1 MKRLLLLFAILT
13 MVVGCKNAHT
23 TTEPVKTPLLEV
35 DKSEYL
41 LDYSAQEL
49 VVTLRTNQVVE
60 VETSENWIM
69 ATMAE
74 SGDSVVL
81 YLLENKGSEARTA
94 EVMLKAG
101 DLSLTLTITQGVK
114 PESMHLTLG
123 HTSQHLDSPE
133 WGGSN
138 VKGSVDWGDGTTAE
152 YYDGISHDYADAQKR
167 DAKFKMEGAT
177 SFSIAR
183 VGDIESI
190 TISL

>member
-13 MVVGCKNAHT
+13 MVVGCKNAQT
-23 TTEPVKTPLLEV
+23 ATEPVKTPLLEV

-49 VVTLRTNQVVE
+49 VVTLRTNQVVDVE
-60 VETSENWIM
+60 VADNWIVGSV
-69 ATMAE
+69 AD
-74 SGDSVVL
+74 SGDRVVF
-81 YLLENKGSEARTA
+81 YILENKGSETRTTK
-94 EVMLKAG
+94 VVLRAG
-101 DLSLTLTITQGVK
+101 ELSQTLTITQGVK

-138 VKGSVDWGDGTTAE
+138 VKGSVDWGDGSTAE

>member
-1 MKRLLLLFAILT
+1 MKKLLLLCAILT
-13 MVVGCKNAHT
+13 MALGCQNMHT
-23 TTEPVKTPLLEV
+23 EQRPDATPVLEV

-74 SGDSVVL
+74 SGDRVVF
-81 YLLENKGSEARTA
+81 YILENKGSETRTTK
-94 EVMLKAG
+94 VVLRAG
-101 DLSLTLTITQGVK
+101 ELSQTLTITQGVR

-133 WGGSN
+133 WGGSD
-138 VKGSVDWGDGTTAE
+138 VKGSIDWGDGSTAE
-152 YYDGISHDYADAQKR
+152 YYDGISHDYADTQKR
-167 DAKFKMEGAT
+167 SAMFKMEGAT